1 MERPSRIQQVYGYAV
16 CIVAII
22 TTLIATS
29 NIVEATFAR
38 LDPLRAAETRYGA
51 DGALSSF
58 EAYQATSG
66 PQVVQAG
73 APTKSA
79 AAVPASAD
87 SAGVAEQRKRYEA
100 LRADRVDRMIF
111 DSSVRLVEHGLLL
124 LLSLGLFGWHYGH
137 SDWRS
142 SQRHGRWNCLVH
154 QRK

>member
-22 TTLIATS
+22 TTLIAAS

-38 LDPLRAAETRYGA
+38 LDPLRAAENRYGA

-66 PQVVQAG
+66 AQVAQAG
-73 APTKSA
+73 APAKGPA
-79 AAVPASAD
+79 AAATSMRTD
-87 SAGVAEQRKRYEA
+87 SSSVDEQRKRYEA

-111 DSSVRLVEHGLLL
+111 DSNVRLAMYGLLL
-124 LLSLGLFGWHYGH
+124 ALSLVLFGGH
-137 SDWRS
+137 WRWL
-142 SQRHGRWNCLVH
+142 RRMGAE
-154 QRK
+154 